1 MNNAR
6 FLPILSAGVSSSAR
20 VEMAKRAR
28 LVVAWGLVTKPLRVP
43 LEDLAPGGR
52 LLTGPVA
59 RYIGRVHRLGPG
71 DQLLLFDPVMGVEAE
86 ARVGAGDAR
95 GVYCEV
101 GEVRRSGYSAHPI
114 SLLQGL
120 AKAEKPDSVIRDA
133 TALGVSQIVFVE
145 TERAVARVSAERGG
159 ARHERW
165 KRIAMEAARQ
175 SGRGNLPSILG
186 PLPIT
191 SALTASREDLRV
203 VLSPGAPPLLSQLR
217 QWQPE
222 QSIALLIGPEG
233 GLSSTEARLAED
245 AGFAPASLGATTL
258 RTELAGV
265 AALGA
270 LVALLQFP
278 WRDGR

>member
-1 MNNAR
+1 
-6 FLPILSAGVSSSAR
+6 
-20 VEMAKRAR
+20 MANGAC
-28 LVVAWGLVTKPLRVP
+28 LVVAWGFVTKPLRVP
-43 LEDLAPGGR
+43 LEDLTPGVR

-59 RYIGRVHRLGPG
+59 RYVGRVHRLGPG
-71 DQLLLFDPVMGVEAE
+71 DQLLLFDPVVGVEAE
-86 ARVGAGDAR
+86 ARVGASEAR

-101 GEVRRSGYSAHPI
+101 GEVRPSGYLAHPI
-114 SLLQGL
+114 TLLQGL

-133 TALGVSQIVFVE
+133 TALGVGRIVFVE
-145 TERAVARVSAERGG
+145 TERAVARVSAERGA

-186 PLPIT
+186 PLPMT
-191 SALTASREDLRV
+191 GALTASREDRRI
-203 VLSPGAPPLLSQLR
+203 VLLPGAPPLLGQLWK
-217 QWQPE
+217 WQPE

-245 AGFAPASLGATTL
+245 AGFSPASLGATTL

-278 WRDGR
+278 WRDGRSGAWVG